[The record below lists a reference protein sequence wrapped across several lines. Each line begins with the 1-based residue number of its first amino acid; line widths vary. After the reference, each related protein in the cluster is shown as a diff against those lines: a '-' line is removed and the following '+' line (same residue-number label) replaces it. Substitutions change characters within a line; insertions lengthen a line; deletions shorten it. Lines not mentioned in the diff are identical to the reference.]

1 MVSYKVYDVRK
12 RCFVLVHSGV
22 DAVNVP
28 LGLVNGRFYGGN
40 VNSFEFVDG
49 DK

>member
-12 RCFVLVHSGV
+12 RCFV
-22 DAVNVP
+22 
-28 LGLVNGRFYGGN
+28 LVNGRFYGGN